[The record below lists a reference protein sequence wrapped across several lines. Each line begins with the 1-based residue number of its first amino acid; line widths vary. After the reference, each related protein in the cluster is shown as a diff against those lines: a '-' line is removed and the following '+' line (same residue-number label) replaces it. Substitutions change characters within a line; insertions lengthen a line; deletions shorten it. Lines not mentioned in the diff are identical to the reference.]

1 MFFPKQKHP
10 LRVLLKSDE
19 TMFLPQ
25 AKAMHLRR
33 DVCLWHVADKKCYCE
48 WKQGYPA
55 STQYPAGTPITPRN
69 DIECFA
75 RVIKVFP
82 KIKAP
87 FWVLLITR
95 RKRREFD
102 VFKPHKYTVSCGD
115 PDYARTEIKKI
126 LTPKGENY
134 IIYSVKSQNFD
145 EILMFLGK
153 FLRGR
158 VLRRT

>member
-102 VFKPHKYTVSCGD
+102 D
-115 PDYARTEIKKI
+115 
-126 LTPKGENY
+126 
-134 IIYSVKSQNFD
+134 
-145 EILMFLGK
+145 FLG
-153 FLRGR
+153 FFAGSENPSVRVAHFVFEITLSQAITLTLLLVCAFSPRVHSIPRGPRLRSH
-158 VLRRT
+158 

>member
-95 RKRREFD
+95 RKRENLMSLSPTSTQYL
-102 VFKPHKYTVSCGD
+102 VG
-115 PDYARTEIKKI
+115 
-126 LTPKGENY
+126 TP
-134 IIYSVKSQNFD
+134 IT
-145 EILMFLGK
+145 LA
-153 FLRGR
+153 LR
-158 VLRRT
+158 